1 MRKIYFLLVAC
12 LSALFACKTTQKTTS
27 TKKTQEPIL
36 MYVGDMPITVGEFK
50 YVYEKNNPNKDSLYV
65 EKSLRDYLDLYTKF
79 KLKVLDGI
87 KNGIDTTREFQ
98 TEYYGYEVQLVR
110 PYLIPKEVTDKLV
123 REAYDRMQEEINASH
138 ILIRVSPEAD
148 PKDTL
153 TAYEKIKK
161 IRERAL
167 KGESFEKLAQDF
179 SEDPSGSANGGNL
192 GYFTGLKMVYP
203 FETAAYKTPKGQISD
218 IVRTEFGYHIIK
230 VLDRRPTSGKVTA
243 AHIMLR
249 TAKGIS
255 AEDSIALRKKAFEI
269 YERAKKGEEWGKL
282 VAQFSEDANTKN
294 SNGQLRE
301 FGVGDLI
308 PEFENAAFALKNPGE
323 ISEPVLS
330 PYGWHIIK
338 LISKGRKETFEEVE
352 TSIRNRVQRD
362 SRSEVSKSLV
372 LARLRKENNL
382 KINDKVLKKAIS
394 AVDSS
399 LLRGNWDFK
408 EDKFLKEIIANFENK
423 QVGKK
428 QNISVRDFY
437 FYLKTRQQQ
446 RPDLKDAKHYA
457 NLLWQRFIDDE
468 TVNFEK
474 SILPDKFYD
483 YKMLAQE
490 YREGMILFAMMN
502 DKVWAKA
509 IKDTTGAKQFYE
521 KNKEKYRWG
530 ERAFATIFDAANE
543 NILKQVEEYAGEKP
557 PYLLKGYFENNII
570 KYGKDQMKYDE
581 KEYLGLINE
590 VGEALNK
597 DANLLLEIS
606 GHMDKTE
613 RPKTLS
619 ADRTKV
625 IFDYLY
631 QIKRINANQA
641 IRKDFGSSMPGTKK
655 NPKPNSRVELQM
667 YSYALSGIE
676 KVINKSNALNLKV
689 TELKP
694 YEKGTNDLLNA
705 VPWKEGKHRLQRNG
719 RYFLVHISSIE
730 APRTKTFEEARG
742 NIIQDYQVFLE
753 KEWIDELQ
761 KKYPVKIQEEEFK
774 KLVKK

>member
-1 MRKIYFLLVAC
+1 MRKIYLLLVAH
-12 LSALFACKTTQKTTS
+12 LIALFACKTSQKTIS
-27 TKKTQEPIL
+27 NKKNQEPIL
-36 MYVGDMPITVGEFK
+36 LYVGDMPITVEEFK
-50 YVYEKNNPNKDSLYV
+50 YVYEKNNFNKDSLYL
-65 EKSLRDYLDLYTKF
+65 EKSLRDYLDLYIKF

-138 ILIRVSPEAD
+138 ILIRVAPEAD
-148 PKDTL
+148 PQDTL
-153 TAYEKIKK
+153 AAYEKIRK

-167 KGESFEKLAQDF
+167 KGESFEQLAQQF

-192 GYFTGLKMVYP
+192 GYFTGMKMVYP
-203 FETAAYKTPKGQISD
+203 FETAAYQTPKGQISE

-230 VLDRRPTSGKVTA
+230 VLDRRPSSGKITA

-249 TAKGIS
+249 TAKGMS
-255 AEDSIALRKKAFEI
+255 EEDSIALRKKAFEI
-269 YERAKKGEEWGKL
+269 YEKAKKGEDWSKL
-282 VAQFSEDANTKN
+282 VQQFSEDANTKN
-294 SNGQLRE
+294 NGGQLRE

-308 PEFENAAFALKNPGE
+308 PEFENAAFSLKNPGD

-338 LISKGRKETFEEVE
+338 LISKGRKESFEEVE
-352 TSIRNRVQRD
+352 SAIRNRLQRD
-362 SRSEVSKSLV
+362 SRSEVSKSIV

-382 KINDKVLKKAIS
+382 KINDKVLKKAL
-394 AVDSS
+394 AKVDTS
-399 LLRGNWDFK
+399 LLKGYWNYQ
-408 EDKFLKEIIANFENK
+408 EDKFLNTVIASFENK
-423 QVGKK
+423 QVEKK
-428 QNISVRDFY
+428 KTLSVRDFY

-457 NLLWQRFIDDE
+457 YLLWKRFIDDE

-474 SILPDKFYD
+474 SILPDKFTE
-483 YKMLAQE
+483 YKMLTQE

-502 DKVWAKA
+502 EKVWAKS
-509 IKDTTGAKQFYE
+509 IKDTAGLRQFYE

-543 NILKQVEEYAGEKP
+543 NILKQVEAYADEKP

-570 KYGKDQMKYDE
+570 KYAKDQMKYDE
-581 KEYLGLINE
+581 KEYLGFINE
-590 VGEALNK
+590 IGEALNK
-597 DANLLLEIS
+597 DANLLLEIA
-606 GHMDKTE
+606 GHMDKNE

-631 QIKRINANQA
+631 QIKRINANQV
-641 IRKDFGSSMPGTKK
+641 IRKDFGSSMPGNKK
-655 NPKPNSRVELQM
+655 NAKPNSRVELQM

-676 KVINKSNALNLKV
+676 KVINKTNPLNLKV
-689 TELKP
+689 IDLKP
-694 YEKGTNDLLNA
+694 YEKASNELLNA

-719 RYFLVHISSIE
+719 RYYLIHISSIE
-730 APRTKTFEEARG
+730 APRVKTFEEARG
-742 NIIQDYQVFLE
+742 NVIQDYQVHLE
-753 KEWIDELQ
+753 NEWLEELQ

>member
-1 MRKIYFLLVAC
+1 MKQTYILVLTNLLIT
-12 LSALFACKTTQKTTS
+12 LFACKTTKTATS
-27 TKKTQEPIL
+27 AKKSQEPIL
-36 MYVGDMPITVGEFK
+36 MYVGEQPVTVGEFK
-50 YVYEKNNPNKDSLYV
+50 YVYEKNNPNKDSLYF
-65 EKSLRDYLDLYTKF
+65 EKSVRNYLDLYTKF
-79 KLKVLDGI
+79 KMKVLDGI

-98 TEYYGYEVQLVR
+98 AEYYGYEVQSAR

-123 REAYDRMQEEINASH
+123 REAYERMQEEINASH
-138 ILIRVSPEAD
+138 ILIRVGPEAD

-153 TAYEKIKK
+153 AAYEKIKK

-167 KGESFEKLAQDF
+167 KGESFEKLAQEL

-203 FETAAYKTPKGQISD
+203 FETAAYKTPKGQISE
-218 IVRTEFGYHIIK
+218 IVRTEFGYHILK
-230 VLDRRPTSGKVTA
+230 VLDRRPSSGKVTV

-269 YERAKKGEEWGKL
+269 YEKAKNGEDWDKL
-282 VAQFSEDANTKN
+282 VQQFSEDANTR
-294 SNGQLRE
+294 SNGGQLRE

-308 PEFENAAFALKNPGE
+308 PEFENAAFALKNPGD

-338 LISKGRKETFEEVE
+338 LISKGKKETFEEVE
-352 TSIRNRVQRD
+352 NSIRNRVQRD
-362 SRSEVSKSLV
+362 SRSEVSKNMV

-382 KINDKVLKKAIS
+382 KINQKVLKNAIS
-394 AVDSS
+394 RVDTS
-399 LLRGNWDFK
+399 LLKGNWNYK
-408 EDKFLKEIIANFENK
+408 EDKFLKEIIASFENK

-428 QNISVRDFY
+428 RNLLVQDFY

-446 RPDLKDAKHYA
+446 RPDLKDEKHYA

-483 YKMLAQE
+483 YKMLTQE
-490 YREGMILFAMMN
+490 FREGLILFAMMN
-502 DKVWAKA
+502 EKVWGKA

-521 KNKEKYRWG
+521 RNKEKYRWK

-590 VGEALNK
+590 IGEALNK
-597 DANLLLEIS
+597 DPNLLLEIS

-667 YSYALSGIE
+667 YSYSISG
-676 KVINKSNALNLKV
+676 
-689 TELKP
+689 
-694 YEKGTNDLLNA
+694 
-705 VPWKEGKHRLQRNG
+705 
-719 RYFLVHISSIE
+719 
-730 APRTKTFEEARG
+730 
-742 NIIQDYQVFLE
+742 
-753 KEWIDELQ
+753 
-761 KKYPVKIQEEEFK
+761 
-774 KLVKK
+774 